1 MADIFISYARGD
13 RERIRPLAVAFS
25 ERGWS
30 VFWDLEI
37 PPGQSWRSYLK
48 GRLDEARCVVVAWS
62 ETSVESHWVQVEAD
76 EGLRRG
82 VLVPVCI
89 DQTEPPFGFG
99 HVQAADLSGWQG
111 SPTSAV
117 FVQTVRAVETIL
129 GPSQAGEKPEGEP
142 SAGQASGD
150 GGQERPMLPAAH
162 RAPWWRG
169 LRQNLAVVLGIVVG
183 GAFALVIV
191 LTALEQN
198 RPKAE
203 KIAKVLAEASALMSQ
218 ARGEDTHFDLMTVH
232 EKLQALHKRVER
244 FEPDE
249 FQKDTLDERFAG
261 WHL

>member
-1 MADIFISYARGD
+1 MPKAPPPTECCCIRREVMADIFISYARGD
-13 RERIRPLAVAFS
+13 RERIRPLADAFS
-25 ERGWS
+25 EQGWT

-117 FVQTVRAVETIL
+117 FAQTLRAVETIL
-129 GPSQAGEKPEGEP
+129 GPSQA
-142 SAGQASGD
+142 
-150 GGQERPMLPAAH
+150 M
-162 RAPWWRG
+162 
-169 LRQNLAVVLGIVVG
+169 
-183 GAFALVIV
+183 AF
-191 LTALEQN
+191 T
-198 RPKAE
+198 
-203 KIAKVLAEASALMSQ
+203 
-218 ARGEDTHFDLMTVH
+218 
-232 EKLQALHKRVER
+232 
-244 FEPDE
+244 
-249 FQKDTLDERFAG
+249 
-261 WHL
+261 